1 MRCNELKAKLASKD
15 AEVKERTKNTIKC
28 FELVKDFVIDKL
40 IEDHIKD
47 EFDGSGS
54 YIYPKD
60 VYDELF
66 KKIDLNVSKL
76 RWDYMSVFRGFDL
89 SVIKYEP
96 FLFLHQF
103 DLEADGAADSMKEEL
118 KQHEDLEKFK
128 KNFDGE
134 LFKKLIIDHVLKFG
148 FKHKWIENVWGQQVK
163 TDRFVISRSFLEKKC
178 CSEQVKPFDGDGELN
193 DNLIGA
199 VVIVAICILA
209 FIYFILAR
217 V

>member
-1 MRCNELKAKLASKD
+1 MKCNELKAKLASKD
-15 AEVKERTKNTIKC
+15 AEVKERTENTIKC
-28 FELVKDFVIDKL
+28 FELVKDFVVDKL

-47 EFDGSGS
+47 EFDDRGY
-54 YIYPKD
+54 YIHPKD

-66 KKIDLNVSKL
+66 KKIDLDVSKL
-76 RWDYMSVFRGFDL
+76 KWHSMFSFNAFDL
-89 SVIKYEP
+89 SIIQYGP

-103 DLEADGAADSMKEEL
+103 DLEADEAADFMKEEL
-118 KQHEDLEKFK
+118 KQHEDLGEFK

-163 TDRFVISRSFLEKKC
+163 TDRFIISRSFLEKKC

-209 FIYFILAR
+209 FIYFILAQ

>member
-1 MRCNELKAKLASKD
+1 MKCNELKAKLASKD
-15 AEVKERTKNTIKC
+15 AEVKERTENTIKC
-28 FELVKDFVIDKL
+28 FDLVKDFVVDKL
-40 IEDHIKD
+40 IENHIKD
-47 EFDGSGS
+47 EFDDRGS

-60 VYDELF
+60 AYDELF
-66 KKIDLNVSKL
+66 KKIDLDVSKL
-76 RWDYMSVFRGFDL
+76 QWGYRYFFLGFDL
-89 SVIKYEP
+89 SRIQYEP

-103 DLEADGAADSMKEEL
+103 NLEDSKTIDCMKEEIE
-118 KQHEDLEKFK
+118 QSEKLSEFK

-134 LFKKLIIDHVLKFG
+134 LFKKLIINHVLKFG

-178 CSEQVKPFDGDGELN
+178 CSEQAKPFDGDGELN

-209 FIYFILAR
+209 FIYFILAQ

>member
-1 MRCNELKAKLASKD
+1 MKCNELKAKLASKD
-15 AEVKERTKNTIKC
+15 AEVKERTENTIKC
-28 FELVKDFVIDKL
+28 FELVKDFVVDKL

-47 EFDGSGS
+47 EFDGRGS
-54 YIYPKD
+54 YIIPKV

-66 KKIDLNVSKL
+66 SKL
-76 RWDYMSVFRGFDL
+76 GLDFSELHWDSRYFFSAFDL
-89 SVIKYEP
+89 SAINYEP
-96 FLFLHQF
+96 FLSSYRFNL
-103 DLEADGAADSMKEEL
+103 DSGEIADHAKEEI
-118 KQHEDLEKFK
+118 KQSEDMLRFK
-128 KNFDGE
+128 ENFDGE

-209 FIYFILAR
+209 FIYFILA
-217 V
+217 

>member
-1 MRCNELKAKLASKD
+1 MRCNELKAKLAIKD

-47 EFDGSGS
+47 EFDDRGY
-54 YIYPKD
+54 YIRPKD

-66 KKIDLNVSKL
+66 KKIDLDVSKL
-76 RWDYMSVFRGFDL
+76 ECRSMFVFNAFDL
-89 SVIKYEP
+89 SIIQYEP
-96 FLFLHQF
+96 FLFLHHF
-103 DLEADGAADSMKEEL
+103 SLDDSKTIDCMKEEIE
-118 KQHEDLEKFK
+118 QSEKLSEFK

-134 LFKKLIIDHVLKFG
+134 LFKKLIINHVLKFG

-163 TDRFVISRSFLEKKC
+163 TDRFVVSRSFLEKKC
-178 CSEQVKPFDGDGELN
+178 CSEQVKPFNGDGELN

-199 VVIVAICILA
+199 VVIVAICILT
-209 FIYFILAR
+209 FIYFILGR

>member
-1 MRCNELKAKLASKD
+1 MKCNELKAKLASKD
-15 AEVKERTKNTIKC
+15 AEVKERTENTIKC

-40 IEDHIKD
+40 IEDHIKG

-66 KKIDLNVSKL
+66 KKIDLDVSKL
-76 RWDYMSVFRGFDL
+76 RWDSGFIFLAYDL
-89 SVIKYEP
+89 SRIQYEP
-96 FLFLHQF
+96 FLFLHHF
-103 DLEADGAADSMKEEL
+103 SLEDSKTIDCMKEEIEQSEKL
-118 KQHEDLEKFK
+118 LEFK
-128 KNFDGE
+128 KNFNGE
-134 LFKKLIIDHVLKFG
+134 LFKKLIIDHVLSFG
-148 FKHKWIENVWGQQVK
+148 FKHKYITNIWNQRVK

-178 CSEQVKPFDGDGELN
+178 CSEQAKPFDGDGELN

-209 FIYFILAR
+209 FIYFALA
-217 V
+217 

>member
-1 MRCNELKAKLASKD
+1 MKCNELKAKLASKD
-15 AEVKERTKNTIKC
+15 AEVKERTENTIKC
-28 FELVKDFVIDKL
+28 FELVKDFVVDKL

-66 KKIDLNVSKL
+66 KKIDLDVSKL
-76 RWDYMSVFRGFDL
+76 RWDSGFNFLAYDL
-89 SVIKYEP
+89 SRIQYEP
-96 FLFLHQF
+96 FLFLHHF
-103 DLEADGAADSMKEEL
+103 SLEDRKTIDCMKEEIEQSEKL
-118 KQHEDLEKFK
+118 LEFK

-163 TDRFVISRSFLEKKC
+163 TDGFIVSRSFLEKKC

-193 DNLIGA
+193 DNLVGA

-209 FIYFILAR
+209 FIYFVLAR
-217 V
+217 A